1 MKSKCLND
9 RTFSVDLLLRERV
22 KEQRS
27 AVRTSFPFGHLIF
40 DIDLT
45 LGFCDLTFHGISKE
59 IFCPLLSQKF
69 FVRY

>member
-1 MKSKCLND
+1 
-9 RTFSVDLLLRERV
+9 
-22 KEQRS
+22 
-27 AVRTSFPFGHLIF
+27 
-40 DIDLT
+40 LT